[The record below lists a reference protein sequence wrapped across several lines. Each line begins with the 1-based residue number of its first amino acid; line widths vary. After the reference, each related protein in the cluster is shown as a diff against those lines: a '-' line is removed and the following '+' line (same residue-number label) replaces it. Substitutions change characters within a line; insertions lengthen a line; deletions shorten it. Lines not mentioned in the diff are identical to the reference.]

1 MVNSA
6 GLRQREAGHRHSVRG
21 ATHVVDAEPGEEGER
36 GRIAGVLAADADLE
50 SGVRGAAALDGG
62 LDQFADALLVESDER
77 VQLVKSLALVGG
89 EECRG
94 VVAGNAVG
102 GLRQIVSA
110 EREEIDMARNVG
122 GAQCRAR

>member
-1 MVNSA
+1 
-6 GLRQREAGHRHSVRG
+6 
-21 ATHVVDAEPGEEGER
+21 
-36 GRIAGVLAADADLE
+36 ADLE
-50 SGVRGAAALDGG
+50 GGVRGAAALDGG

-110 EREEIDMARNVG
+110 ERVEIDMARNVG
-122 GAQCRAR
+122 GAQCRARQLDHGAKGEALPHYRRQRGRFN